1 MEQYFCKKQVKA
13 INSFTS
19 FIFFNRTCLS
29 RWSPRP
35 TGGRARDSGPEVD
48 AVFRSPVSTKS
59 AKTKDTCNVKF
70 IKTNTAAIQQEKLTL
85 NIFLI
90 FWWSGFTNNEKNHL
104 IIETILCPFLKQWF
118 FVLTLV
124 AGSPSKSPRLK
135 TTIWVSA
142 FRDFPQYS
150 RVSDAIFSLDHS
162 GLRSGPMPSL
172 TRT

>member
-70 IKTNTAAIQQEKLTL
+70 IKTNTAAIQQEKFTL

-90 FWWSGFTNNEKNHL
+90 FWWSGFTNNEKKINQTNNLNDTLFFSKAIAIRSHL
-104 IIETILCPFLKQWF
+104 SSRFTVEKSSTQNDDLSFCLSRFPAILPRFWCHFQLRPF
-118 FVLTLV
+118 
-124 AGSPSKSPRLK
+124 GSQIRPN
-135 TTIWVSA
+135 A
-142 FRDFPQYS
+142 
-150 RVSDAIFSLDHS
+150 
-162 GLRSGPMPSL
+162 
-172 TRT
+172 